1 MHTRKY
7 KKTRQRGCGMCG
19 KKRCKNHKKQTK
31 RGGCG
36 TCMAGGGQKGGNL
49 GSSVGFLDNAA
60 TVSSTL
66 STSFFNIFRGMSGLP
81 ALPTF

>member
-1 MHTRKY
+1 MHTKKY
-7 KKTRQRGCGMCG
+7 RKKTRQSGCGMCG

-36 TCMAGGGQKGGNL
+36 TCTGGGQKGGTL
-49 GSSVGFLDNAA
+49 GSSVGILDNVA
-60 TVSSTL
+60 TLNSTL